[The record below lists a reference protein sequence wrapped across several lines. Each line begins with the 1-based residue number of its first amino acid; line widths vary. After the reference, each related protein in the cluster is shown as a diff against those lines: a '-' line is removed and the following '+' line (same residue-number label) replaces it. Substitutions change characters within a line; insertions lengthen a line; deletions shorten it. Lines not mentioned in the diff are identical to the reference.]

1 MGHMISG
8 KGLETRECGWGTAGW
23 IEQGT
28 PWGVLTSHRCVRDGE
43 WLRSNCS
50 KEKIIVVRL
59 YKSLYFDHKFNP
71 LKCLLI
77 LAGNAKNVK
86 LD

>member
-1 MGHMISG
+1 MISG
-8 KGLETRECGWGTAGW
+8 KGLETRECGWGP
-23 IEQGT
+23 
-28 PWGVLTSHRCVRDGE
+28 PWCVLTSHRCVRDGE

-77 LAGNAKNVK
+77 LAFC
-86 LD
+86 LEMQEM